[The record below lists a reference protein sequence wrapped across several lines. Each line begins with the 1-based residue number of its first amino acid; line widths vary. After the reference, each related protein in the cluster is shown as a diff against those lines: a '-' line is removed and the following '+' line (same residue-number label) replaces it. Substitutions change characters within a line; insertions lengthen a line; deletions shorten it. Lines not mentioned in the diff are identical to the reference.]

1 MYATYQPS
9 NFPPNSI
16 LIPARIA
23 HVNVLMDIATLYLFW
38 FWAGSCTYK
47 AFNAIRPLITNTY
60 E

>member
-1 MYATYQPS
+1 MYAAYQPP

-16 LIPARIA
+16 FVPARIA
-23 HVNVLMDIATLYLFW
+23 HVNVLMDIAAYLFL
-38 FWAGSCTYK
+38 AGSRAYK